1 MCCSVCAFFR
11 FEVFT
16 VLFYFYILYF
26 LIFKFLSSFYL
37 LDGAKEMDKILKNVD
52 QELANSGGPYFLGKN
67 N

>member
-1 MCCSVCAFFR
+1 MCALFR

-26 LIFKFLSSFYL
+26 LIFEFLSSFYL

-67 N
+67 NWN